1 MEASAPTPVARLTG
15 AVRSAG
21 GVSLLV
27 LALGVV
33 GAVLIV
39 VAELSSIVRVDVL
52 TTGTCEEIADPKVRD
67 ACDSSG
73 FEQHGGA
80 FILLGAAALAM
91 AWGAGRGASRP
102 AAMALLAIGGVV
114 LAFALIR
121 DVPEANETGL
131 VGLQY
136 EEAQAKAA
144 SGLYLEIVGAGLLI
158 LGGLVRLRRP
168 GVSPSPPD
176 S

>member
-1 MEASAPTPVARLTG
+1 MEASTSTPVARLTG

-21 GVSLLV
+21 GVSLVV
-27 LALGVV
+27 LAL
-33 GAVLIV
+33 AVIGGILVV
-39 VAELSSIVRVDVL
+39 VAELSTIVRVDVL

-67 ACDSSG
+67 ACDAGG

-80 FILLGAAALAM
+80 FILLGVAALAM

-102 AAMALLAIGGVV
+102 AAIALVAIGAVV
-114 LAFALIR
+114 LAFSLIR
-121 DVPEANETGL
+121 DVPKTNDTGL

-136 EEAQAKAA
+136 EEAEAKAG
-144 SGLYLEIVGAGLLI
+144 SGLYMEISGAGLIMLA
-158 LGGLVRLRRP
+158 GLVRLNRP
-168 GVSPSPPD
+168 GVSPSRAG

>member
-1 MEASAPTPVARLTG
+1 MEASAPTPVARLTA

-33 GAVLIV
+33 GAVLVV

-52 TTGTCEEIADPKVRD
+52 TTGTCEEIADPDVRD

-80 FILLGAAALAM
+80 FILLGVAALAM

-102 AAMALLAIGGVV
+102 AAIALVAIGVV
-114 LAFALIR
+114 VFAFSLIR

-136 EEAQAKAA
+136 DEAQAKAGP
-144 SGLYLEIVGAGLLI
+144 GLYMEIAGAGLLM
-158 LGGLVRLRRP
+158 LGGLIRLRRP
-168 GVSPSPPD
+168 GVSPSPPG

>member
-1 MEASAPTPVARLTG
+1 MEASSPTPVARLTG

-21 GVSLLV
+21 GVSVVV

-52 TTGTCEEIADPKVRD
+52 TTGTCEEIADSKVRD

-102 AAMALLAIGGVV
+102 AAMALLAIGVVV

-136 EEAQAKAA
+136 EEAEAKAA

>member
-1 MEASAPTPVARLTG
+1 MEASSPTPVARLAG
-15 AVRSAG
+15 AFRSAG
-21 GVSLLV
+21 GVSVVVLV
-27 LALGVV
+27 LGVV

-102 AAMALLAIGGVV
+102 AAMALLAIGVVV

-136 EEAQAKAA
+136 EEAEANAA

-168 GVSPSPPD
+168 GVSPSRPD

>member
-1 MEASAPTPVARLTG
+1 MV
-15 AVRSAG
+15 
-21 GVSLLV
+21 
-27 LALGVV
+27 
-33 GAVLIV
+33 
-39 VAELSSIVRVDVL
+39 
-52 TTGTCEEIADPKVRD
+52 
-67 ACDSSG
+67 
-73 FEQHGGA
+73 
-80 FILLGAAALAM
+80 
-91 AWGAGRGASRP
+91 
-102 AAMALLAIGGVV
+102 AIGVVV

-136 EEAQAKAA
+136 DEAEAKAGA
-144 SGLYLEIVGAGLLI
+144 GLYLEIIGAGLVA